1 VGNWKEILS
10 INDVNDGSLFVEIIG
25 VYQNKLYFTD
35 NEGFAYVDLSDNNY
49 TRTSWINYDKKPSD
63 ILREFVIK
71 NDKLYFCKGVV
82 NTDDSINSSHIYSI
96 YSIGFTDVSLD
107 NAIKI
112 IDNATIVKIN
122 DDKDLLYY
130 MSGYTP
136 NNSIESL
143 YEYNL
148 ISREAKLLIS
158 NPRYYSIE
166 DPNILY
172 SEGFG
177 EALYLYNIETNKSFM
192 VSEYVDSFA
201 IKNNDIYY
209 VNENEGKLV
218 KYDNG
223 KNTVIY
229 TYSDKDDPDYRF
241 SDISFKNDIMILGF
255 AKNDPVDGGSME
267 KYIVDGQIQEE
278 VPTISVTMLDGTTK
292 TYTIDLMENEK

>member
-1 VGNWKEILS
+1 
-10 INDVNDGSLFVEIIG
+10 
-25 VYQNKLYFTD
+25 
-35 NEGFAYVDLSDNNY
+35 
-49 TRTSWINYDKKPSD
+49 
-63 ILREFVIK
+63 
-71 NDKLYFCKGVV
+71 
-82 NTDDSINSSHIYSI
+82 
-96 YSIGFTDVSLD
+96 
-107 NAIKI
+107 
-112 IDNATIVKIN
+112 
-122 DDKDLLYY
+122 